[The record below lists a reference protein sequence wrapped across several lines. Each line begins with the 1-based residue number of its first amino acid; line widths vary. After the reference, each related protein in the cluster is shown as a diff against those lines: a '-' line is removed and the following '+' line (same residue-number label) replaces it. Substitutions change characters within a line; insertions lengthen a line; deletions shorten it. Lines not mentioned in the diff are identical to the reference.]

1 MLDQSW
7 DEPTYQSLSQCSHAF
22 ITLAAPVA
30 VILGAYIHWRAVL
43 LLLEWRD
50 ASGGCA
56 VPVTQGPLGSVLQ
69 ELRELGHDLL
79 HIDQVR
85 VVVLP
90 CYISGSAVM
99 RAVPDVF
106 EIRWVWVG
114 VTQ

>member
-1 MLDQSW
+1 L
-7 DEPTYQSLSQCSHAF
+7 PLT
-22 ITLAAPVA
+22 VA

-56 VPVTQGPLGSVLQ
+56 VPVTAPLGSVLQ

-79 HIDQVR
+79 HIDQVG
-85 VVVLP
+85 VVAIVP
-90 CYISGSAVM
+90 FTGSAVM

-106 EIRWVWVG
+106 EIRWVWVH
-114 VTQ
+114 VTD